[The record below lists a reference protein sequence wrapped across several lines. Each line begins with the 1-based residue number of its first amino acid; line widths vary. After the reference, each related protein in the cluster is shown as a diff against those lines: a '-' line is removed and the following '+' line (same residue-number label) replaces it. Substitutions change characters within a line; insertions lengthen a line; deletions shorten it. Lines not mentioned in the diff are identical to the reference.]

1 MNKKGFTM
9 LEMLLAMGIFLLL
22 IFGIVELLLWG
33 NHGKDVVWEQLSTQ
47 NEGRKVAEDF
57 INNLRRASQ
66 SSIGAYPLAKA
77 DSQEIIFYS
86 NIDTDSWVEQVRFF
100 LQNKILKKGII
111 KPSGTPLIYNI
122 ANETTVDLVHDVANT
137 STPIFYYYD
146 ENYTG
151 VSGTPMTYP
160 VNISAVRIIG
170 IKLLLDE
177 KPNVTPAPLNVE
189 AKTTIRNL
197 KSN

>member
-1 MNKKGFTM
+1 M

-22 IFGIVELLLWG
+22 IFGIVELLIWG

-47 NEGRKVAEDF
+47 NEGRKVTEDF

-66 SSIGAYPLAKA
+66 SSIGAYSLEKA
-77 DSQEIIFYS
+77 DTQEIVFYS
-86 NIDTDSWVEQVRFF
+86 NMDSDSWVERVRFF
-100 LQNKILKKGII
+100 LQNRIFKKGII
-111 KPSGTPLIYNI
+111 KPSGSPLTYNV
-122 ANETTVDLVHDVANT
+122 ANETVTDLVHDVANT

-146 ENYTG
+146 ENYSG
-151 VSGTPMTYP
+151 VTGTPMTYP
-160 VNISAVRIIG
+160 VNISAVRMIG

-189 AKTTIRNL
+189 AKTTVRNL
-197 KSN
+197 KNN